1 MPATS
6 LEDWETISNVST
18 TSSDYGVESLASTTS
33 NSTATHRTQS
43 HPRATSH
50 DTRPTSAAA
59 ISSTHNPTKADHPDD
74 TIDRSA
80 IVAMEL
86 AGRGDAAHTFGDLRA
101 TSRAGKRRRIPGAP
115 MHHHEVTADHDR
127 APMSID
133 SPQPETSVVGP
144 AEERLH
150 AEAQRATAPR
160 CRPRSR
166 SQKGGKTGSS
176 PARRVPGIGKRS
188 VREDIESDVEG
199 TKSYELDFMVDMADR
214 EDVTMIRELLGDPV
228 WAVQLGYGGP
238 VRVGQEQMWDG
249 KTPVQSRE
257 DGNEG

>member
-101 TSRAGKRRRIPGAP
+101 TSRAGKRRRMPGAP
-115 MHHHEVTADHDR
+115 VHHHGVTADDDR
-127 APMSID
+127 APTTID
-133 SPQPETSVVGP
+133 GPLPETSVVAP
-144 AEERLH
+144 AEEKLH
-150 AEAQRATAPR
+150 AEAHRTTAPR
-160 CRPRSR
+160 CRSRSR
-166 SQKGGKTGSS
+166 SQKGGKTGFS

-199 TKSYELDFMVDMADR
+199 TKSYELDFMVDMADH
-214 EDVTMIRELLGDPV
+214 EDVTMIRELISDPK
-228 WAVQLGYGGP
+228 WAADLGYGAP
-238 VRVGQEQMWDG
+238 VRIGEEQMWDG
-249 KTPVQSRE
+249 KMPVQGRE